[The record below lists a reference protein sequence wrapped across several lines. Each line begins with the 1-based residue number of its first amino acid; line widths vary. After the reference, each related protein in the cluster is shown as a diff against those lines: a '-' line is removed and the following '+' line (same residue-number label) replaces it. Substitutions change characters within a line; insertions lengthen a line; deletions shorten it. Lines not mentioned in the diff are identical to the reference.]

1 MSRSFPLQC
10 VAACTALLCSTFV
23 AAPVFAQETVVIT
36 GNPLRRERG
45 AEAASSLSGDAL
57 AARRASTLGETLDGL
72 PGVSA
77 SGFGPNASRPVI
89 RGLDGDRVRL
99 LDNGGAVID
108 ASNLSFDHAVA
119 IDPLVVERIEV
130 LRGPA
135 ALLYGG
141 NATGGV
147 VNTVDNRIPRAAI
160 TGLAGRADVRLGGAA
175 NERSGAVVL
184 DAGIANGFAWHA
196 DVVGRRSGD
205 QRVPRY
211 TPTVDG
217 AALDP
222 SVRVRNSAAD
232 SHSAALGAGWVGGS
246 GYLGASFDALRN
258 QYGVTAEPDVYIKLQ
273 RDRLA
278 LAGERRFGS
287 GFIRSLSLQASN
299 TRYQHEEVEGNGD
312 VGTTFAS
319 RGQDMRMEL
328 RHAPV
333 AGVEGVW
340 GLQSDTLKFRALGA
354 EAFVPSTRTR
364 SQAVFLLEEL
374 ALKAVTFSAGLRVE
388 QVRIASDGDAP
399 GAATQRFG
407 DAASR
412 RFQPTSY
419 SFGARS
425 DFGQGWQLRATVGHT
440 ERAPA
445 YYELYANG
453 VHVATDAYERGD
465 PQQALE
471 RSRHAELGLAWRS
484 DSGQGAHSLKANVFE
499 TRFANFIALD
509 ASGVDITV
517 AGAPGD
523 PPAVLPEYRFTGVR
537 ARMRGLE
544 VEGRARLF
552 SAQTPGSVHVDLTAG
567 LDLLRGDNLSRG
579 EPLPRVSPQ
588 RLRVGVEGGTA
599 GWHAGA
605 ALRHVARQSRV
616 SSNDTPT
623 DGYTMLDLWARGQLV
638 ADGSLGWYAKLGNV
652 GNALAYNAVAVA
664 TIRGLVPLPGR
675 ALSVGVNA
683 RW

>member
-1 MSRSFPLQC
+1 MISSIPLQR
-10 VAACTALLCSTFV
+10 VAACTALLCSTWV
-23 AAPVFAQETVVIT
+23 AAQETIVIT

-72 PGVSA
+72 PGVAA

-89 RGLDGDRVRL
+89 RGLDGDRVRM

-147 VNTVDNRIPRAAI
+147 VNTIDNRIPRVPI
-160 TGLAGRADVRLGGAA
+160 TGLAGRADVRLGGASD
-175 NERSGAVVL
+175 ERSGAVVL
-184 DAGIANGFAWHA
+184 DAGMANGFAWHA

-222 SVRVRNSAAD
+222 SERVRNSAAE
-232 SHSAALGAGWVGGS
+232 SHSAALGAGWVGDS
-246 GYLGASFDALRN
+246 GYLGASVDTLRN
-258 QYGVTAEPDVYIKLQ
+258 QYGVTAEPDVHIKLE

-299 TRYQHEEVEGNGD
+299 TRYKHEEVEGNGD

-319 RGQDMRMEL
+319 RGQDMRLEL

-333 AGVEGVW
+333 GGVEGVW
-340 GLQSDTLKFRALGA
+340 GLQSDRLKFSALGE
-354 EAFVPSTRTR
+354 EAFVPSTNTR
-364 SQAVFLLEEL
+364 SQALFALEEL
-374 ALKAVTFSAGLRVE
+374 PLKAVTLSAG
-388 QVRIASDGDAP
+388 VRLESARISSDGDAP

-412 RFQPTSY
+412 RFQPLSY
-419 SFGARS
+419 SLGARS
-425 DFGQGWQLRATVGHT
+425 DIASGWQLLASVGHT

-453 VHVATDAYERGD
+453 VHVATNAYERGD

-471 RSRHAELGLAWRS
+471 RSRHAELGLAWKS
-484 DSGQGAHSLKANVFE
+484 GAHSLKATVFQS
-499 TRFANFIALD
+499 RFANFIALD
-509 ASGVDITV
+509 ASGVDITLP
-517 AGAPGD
+517 GAPGD
-523 PPAVLPEYRFTGVR
+523 PPISVPEYLFTGVK

-544 VEGRARLF
+544 VELRGRLMTGA
-552 SAQTPGSVHVDLTAG
+552 VHVDLTAG
-567 LDLLRGDNLSRG
+567 LDLLRGDNLSTG
-579 EPLPRVSPQ
+579 EPLPRVSPA
-588 RLRVGVEGGTA
+588 RLRMGLEGGTDA
-599 GWHAGA
+599 WHAGA
-605 ALRHVARQSRV
+605 ELRHIARQSRV
-616 SSNDTPT
+616 GSNDTPT
-623 DGYTMLDLWARGQLV
+623 DGYSVLDLWARGNILP
-638 ADGSLGWYAKLGNV
+638 AGRMGWFAKLGNV
-652 GNALAYNAVAVA
+652 GNALGYNAVAVA

-675 ALSVGVNA
+675 ALTVGLNA

>member
-1 MSRSFPLQC
+1 MISSIPLQR
-10 VAACTALLCSTFV
+10 VAACTALLCSTWV
-23 AAPVFAQETVVIT
+23 AAQETIVIT
-36 GNPLRRERG
+36 GSPLRRERG

-72 PGVSA
+72 SGVAA

-89 RGLDGDRVRL
+89 RGLDGDRVRM

-147 VNTVDNRIPRAAI
+147 VNTIDNRIPRVPI
-160 TGLAGRADVRLGGAA
+160 TGLAGRADVRLGGASD
-175 NERSGAVVL
+175 ERSGAVVL
-184 DAGIANGFAWHA
+184 DAGMANGFAWHA

-222 SVRVRNSAAD
+222 SERVRNSAAE
-232 SHSAALGAGWVGGS
+232 SHSAALGAGWVGDS
-246 GYLGASFDALRN
+246 GYLGASVDTLRN
-258 QYGVTAEPDVYIKLQ
+258 QYGVTAEPDVHIKLE

-299 TRYQHEEVEGNGD
+299 TRYKHEEVEGNGD

-319 RGQDMRMEL
+319 RGQDMRLEL

-333 AGVEGVW
+333 GGVEGVW
-340 GLQSDTLKFRALGA
+340 GLQSDRLKFSALGE
-354 EAFVPSTRTR
+354 EAFVPSTNTR
-364 SQAVFLLEEL
+364 SQALFALEEL
-374 ALKAVTFSAGLRVE
+374 PLKAMTLSAG
-388 QVRIASDGDAP
+388 VRLESARISSDGDAP

-412 RFQPTSY
+412 RFQPLSY
-419 SFGARS
+419 SLGARS
-425 DFGQGWQLRATVGHT
+425 DIASGWQLLASVGHT

-453 VHVATDAYERGD
+453 VHVATNAYERGD

-471 RSRHAELGLAWRS
+471 RSRHAELGLAWKS
-484 DSGQGAHSLKANVFE
+484 GAHSLKATVFQS
-499 TRFANFIALD
+499 RFANFIALD
-509 ASGVDITV
+509 ASGVDITLP
-517 AGAPGD
+517 GAPGD
-523 PPAVLPEYRFTGVR
+523 PPISVPEYLFTGVK

-544 VEGRARLF
+544 VELRGRLMTGA
-552 SAQTPGSVHVDLTAG
+552 VHVDLTAG
-567 LDLLRGDNLSRG
+567 LDLLRGDNLSTG
-579 EPLPRVSPQ
+579 EPLPRVSPA
-588 RLRVGVEGGTA
+588 RLRMGLEGGTDA
-599 GWHAGA
+599 WHAGA
-605 ALRHVARQSRV
+605 ELRHIARQSRV
-616 SSNDTPT
+616 GSNDTPT
-623 DGYTMLDLWARGQLV
+623 DGYSVLDLWARGNILP
-638 ADGSLGWYAKLGNV
+638 AGRMGWFAKLGNV
-652 GNALAYNAVAVA
+652 GNALGYNAVAVA

-675 ALSVGVNA
+675 ALTVGLNA

>member
-1 MSRSFPLQC
+1 MTRLFPLQRIG
-10 VAACTALLCSTFV
+10 ACTALLCSTFV
-23 AAPVFAQETVVIT
+23 SAQQTVVIT
-36 GNPLRRERG
+36 GNPLRREPG

-89 RGLDGDRVRL
+89 RGLDGDRVRM
-99 LDNGGAVID
+99 LDNGGAVVD
-108 ASNLSFDHAVA
+108 ASSLSFDHAVA

-147 VNTVDNRIPRAAI
+147 VNTIDNRIPRVAI
-160 TGLAGRADVRLGGAA
+160 TGLAGRADVRLGGASG
-175 NERSGAVVL
+175 ERSGAVVL
-184 DAGIANGFAWHA
+184 DAGFADGSASGLAWHA
-196 DVVGRRSGD
+196 DVVGRRSSD

-211 TPTVDG
+211 TPNVDG
-217 AALDP
+217 AAQDP
-222 SVRVRNSAAD
+222 SNRVRNSAAE
-232 SHSAALGAGWVGGS
+232 SHSAALGAGWVGDS
-246 GYLGASFDALRN
+246 GFLGASVDTLRN
-258 QYGVTAEPDVYIKLQ
+258 QYGVTAEPDVHIKLQ

-278 LAGERRFGS
+278 LAGERRFAS

-299 TRYQHEEVEGNGD
+299 TRYQHEEVGGNGD

-319 RGQDMRMEL
+319 RGQDVRLEL

-333 AGVEGVW
+333 GGVQGVW
-340 GLQSDTLKFRALGA
+340 GLQSDDLQFSALGE

-364 SQAVFLLEEL
+364 SQAVFALEEL

-388 QVRIASDGDAP
+388 QARVSSEGDAP
-399 GAATQRFG
+399 GAVRPRFG
-407 DAASR
+407 DATSR
-412 RFQPTSY
+412 RFQPASY
-419 SFGARS
+419 SLGARS
-425 DFGQGWQLRATVGHT
+425 DIGQGWQVLATIGHT

-453 VHVATDAYERGD
+453 VHVATRAYERGD

-484 DSGQGAHSLKANVFE
+484 ESGKGAHSFKASVFE

-517 AGAPGD
+517 AGAPGE
-523 PPAVLPEYRFTGVR
+523 PPTLLPEYLFTGVQ
-537 ARMRGLE
+537 ARMRGVEL
-544 VEGRARLF
+544 EGRARLLTG
-552 SAQTPGSVHVDLTAG
+552 AVHVDLTAG
-567 LDLLRGDNLSRG
+567 LDLLRGDNLSSG
-579 EPLPRVSPQ
+579 EPLPRLSPQ

-599 GWHAGA
+599 DWHAGA
-605 ALRHVARQSRV
+605 EVRHVARQSRV
-616 SSNDTPT
+616 GSIDTPT
-623 DGYTMLDLWARGQLV
+623 DGFTMLDLSARGRLL

-652 GNALAYNAVAVA
+652 GNALGYNAVAVA